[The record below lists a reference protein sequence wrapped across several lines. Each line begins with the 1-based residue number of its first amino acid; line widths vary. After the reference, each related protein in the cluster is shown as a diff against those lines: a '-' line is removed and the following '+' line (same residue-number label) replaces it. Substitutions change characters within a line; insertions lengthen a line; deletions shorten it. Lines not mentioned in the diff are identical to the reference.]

1 MTLFGTLIEVV
12 AALEAA
18 EIPYVVGGSVAS
30 STWGKQRATQDI
42 DIAVFLRVDQV
53 QKLRANLPEHY
64 LMETGELE
72 DYARSAR
79 DFQCGQILHMEHV
92 DRVDLFVLEDS
103 EFNRSRLSR
112 AIEARLLPD
121 VVVRVSSP
129 EDIIITKLRWYELG
143 RGISDRQWNDLVLVI
158 ETQGDD
164 LDWTY
169 LEKWAAHF
177 GLAELLDEAKAE
189 AIQP

>member
-1 MTLFGTLIEVV
+1 VTLFGTLIEVV
-12 AALEAA
+12 AALEAS

-72 DYARSAR
+72 EYARSAR
-79 DFQCGQILHMEHV
+79 DFQCGQILHMLHV
-92 DRVDLFVLEDS
+92 DRVDLFVLEDT

-112 AIEARLLPD
+112 AVEARLLPD

-164 LDWTY
+164 LDWPY
-169 LEKWAAHF
+169 LEKWAARF
-177 GLAELLDEAKAE
+177 GLAELLAEAKAE

>member
-12 AALEAA
+12 AALEAS
-18 EIPYVVGGSVAS
+18 EIPYLVGGSVAS

-42 DIAVFLRVDQV
+42 HSAVFLRVDQK
-53 QKLRANLPEHY
+53 QRLRANLPEHY

-72 DYARSAR
+72 EYGRSAR
-79 DFQCGQILHMEHV
+79 DFQCGQILHKEHV
-92 DRVDLFVLEDS
+92 DRVDLFGLEDT
-103 EFNRSRLSR
+103 EFKRSRLSR
-112 AIEARLLPD
+112 AIQARLLPG
-121 VVVRVSSP
+121 VLVRVSSP

-158 ETQGDD
+158 ETQSDD
-164 LDWTY
+164 LDWPY
-169 LEKWAAHF
+169 LEKWAARF
-177 GLAELLDEAKAE
+177 GLAELLAEARAE